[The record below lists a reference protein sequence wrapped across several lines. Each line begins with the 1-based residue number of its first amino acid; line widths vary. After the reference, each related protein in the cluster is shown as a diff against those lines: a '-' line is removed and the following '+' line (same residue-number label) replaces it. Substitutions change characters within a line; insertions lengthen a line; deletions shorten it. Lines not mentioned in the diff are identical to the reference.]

1 MITSSTRTRRGGSC
15 LRFDYKTFFIY
26 RTCARRAPC
35 VLALHELVALLL
47 SKNVTGLRP
56 RCNATSSE
64 HFLHTSH
71 CTLHTLHF
79 TLHTCTSHSTAHLIS
94 NHLISFR
101 LMSPH
106 LTSSHLIPSLLTYH
120 LSKFFSTIFM
130 SSEHWKNH
138 LNQSQLRC
146 TLESSHR
153 QSLHKVLPGTT
164 SCYKAC
170 TKQVPVLLCA
180 TILHNVLPSTTLYYK
195 ATAIHDGQLQKT
207 IVLRTQP

>member
-1 MITSSTRTRRGGSC
+1 MLHFILLDYNRLYCIIIKCSILYYVKLFILTFTSSTRTRRGGSC

-26 RTCARRAPC
+26 RTCTRRAPC

-47 SKNVTGLRP
+47 SKNVTGVRP

-101 LMSPH
+101 LMSPY
-106 LTSSHLIPSLLTYH
+106 LTSSHLILSLLTYH

-130 SSEHWKNH
+130 SSEH
-138 LNQSQLRC
+138 
-146 TLESSHR
+146 
-153 QSLHKVLPGTT
+153 
-164 SCYKAC
+164 
-170 TKQVPVLLCA
+170 
-180 TILHNVLPSTTLYYK
+180 
-195 ATAIHDGQLQKT
+195 
-207 IVLRTQP
+207 